1 MGSRGAQ
8 GLDQLPGWTLASWM
22 NLEMTT
28 GCSLD
33 TATALFRNF
42 SRSLSE

>member
-1 MGSRGAQ
+1 
-8 GLDQLPGWTLASWM
+8 M

-33 TATALFRNF
+33 TATALLRNF
-42 SRSLSE
+42 SRSLSEYATFMAAPLST